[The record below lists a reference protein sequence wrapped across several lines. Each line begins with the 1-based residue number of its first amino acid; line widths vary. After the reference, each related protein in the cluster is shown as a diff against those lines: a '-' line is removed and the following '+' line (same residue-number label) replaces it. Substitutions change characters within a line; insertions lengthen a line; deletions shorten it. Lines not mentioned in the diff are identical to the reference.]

1 MKTSTLK
8 VDEHEKTSTAV
19 LAVDERN
26 VAWLSFSIKNGQ
38 VFLHSIETRPEYR
51 NLGYSKDLLNRVASR
66 YQVEQVVHMGGFTPE
81 GFAYVFP
88 NVTRPDSAGVAD
100 ANYDPMD
107 FICDWETMAKHTRF
121 CGHDDE

>member
-1 MKTSTLK
+1 MKTTTMK
-8 VDEHEKTSTAV
+8 VDEREKTSTAV
-19 LAVDERN
+19 LSVDENN

-51 NLGYSKDLLNRVASR
+51 NMGYSKELLNRVAKHC
-66 YQVEQVVHMGGFTPE
+66 QVKRVMHMGGFTPE

-88 NVTRPDSAGVAD
+88 NITRPDSAEPAG

-121 CGHDDE
+121 CGHDDK